1 MDIGFS
7 KLIALGDDLAE
18 RKRIGMESLW
28 IGLEVL
34 NLIDAKNRMSY
45 SFVSDVNGVT
55 YAVPN
60 FLTGRRLNLRLIA
73 KF

>member
-1 MDIGFS
+1 MS
-7 KLIALGDDLAE
+7 L
-18 RKRIGMESLW
+18 ESLW

-34 NLIDAKNRMSY
+34 NLIDAKNRVSY
-45 SFVSDVNGVT
+45 TYVSDVNGLT

-60 FLTGRRLNLRLIA
+60 FLTGRRLNLRFVA